1 MRKFSDYLFAPGVRP
16 LSIAAGVLI
25 GLLTSMFSDWIMGCF
40 VGATSVLILSFAIPV
55 IVFLQDVPYNR
66 IKKQLSGPFIFD
78 ERVRFDARGANVS
91 GYFILTEERMIF
103 LAMEKGKHRLEL
115 SRADVC
121 KISKDENYC
130 INIYL
135 NEREFVRVQTPVVEE
150 MLRVLSEKGWG

>member
-16 LSIAAGVLI
+16 LAIIAGVLI
-25 GLLTSMFSDWIMGCF
+25 GLLTSLFTDWVMGGF
-40 VGATSVLILSFAIPV
+40 VGASAVLILSFAIPV

-135 NEREFVRVQTPVVEE
+135 NEREFVRVQTPVFEE

>member
-1 MRKFSDYLFAPGVRP
+1 MRKFSDYLFAPGVCP
-16 LSIAAGVLI
+16 LSIAAGILI
-25 GLLTSMFSDWIMGCF
+25 GLLTSLFTDWVMGGF
-40 VGATSVLILSFAIPV
+40 VGASAVLILSFAIPV

-78 ERVRFDARGANVS
+78 ERVRFDARGTNVS

-103 LAMEKGKHRLEL
+103 LALEKGKHRLEL

-121 KISKDENYC
+121 RISKDENFC

-150 MLRVLSEKGWG
+150 MLRVLVEKGWG

>member
-16 LSIAAGVLI
+16 LSIVAGILI
-25 GLLTSMFSDWIMGCF
+25 GLLTSLFTDWVMGGF
-40 VGATSVLILSFAIPV
+40 VGASAVLILSFAIPV

-103 LAMEKGKHRLEL
+103 LALEKGKHRLEL

-121 KISKDENYC
+121 RISKDENFC

-135 NEREFVRVQTPVVEE
+135 NEREFGRVQTPVVEE
-150 MLRVLSEKGWG
+150 MLRVLTEKGWG